1 MTAYYVHWIYPFTAD
16 DELFYAGTD
25 DEKLFHKE
33 DNARVYA
40 EKQLKQY
47 QENERRFYKLDE
59 KDENEGL
66 SPEEKEEWTKLAV
79 FSYSDMP
86 YDYGI
91 RKRDIKFE
99 DE

>member
-1 MTAYYVHWIYPFTAD
+1 MIAYYVHWIYPQSAD
-16 DELFYAGTD
+16 DELFYGGKN
-25 DEKLFHKE
+25 DEKLFHEE
-33 DNARVYA
+33 DNARAYA
-40 EKQLKQY
+40 DKQLKQY
-47 QENERRFYKLDE
+47 QENERRFYELDK

-66 SPEEKEEWTKLAV
+66 SPEEKDEWTKLAV

-91 RKRDIKFE
+91 CKREIKFE

>member
-1 MTAYYVHWIYPFTAD
+1 MIAYYVHWIYPPTAD
-16 DELFYAGTD
+16 DELFYAGRD
-25 DEKLFHKE
+25 DKKLFHEE
-33 DNARVYA
+33 DNARAYA

-47 QENERRFYKLDE
+47 QENERRFYELDE

-66 SPEEKEEWTKLAV
+66 SPEEQEEWANLAV

-91 RKRDIKFE
+91 RNRDIKFE